1 MRAVFGR
8 LISRVNVPVHR
19 RPIEPPPKRA
29 KQEEKKESGKR
40 QPEKPEPG
48 KNPGPPKRAKQEE
61 EEEEPPPLDL
71 PAIWQSKIPLADF
84 QVSAVRQILKARA
97 TVLCFATGNGKSLV
111 AVTATQQLLLNNPA
125 LKIVVVAPLSLLE
138 NFRISLERYGVNRD
152 HPAYSYYTYEGF
164 AIEAIRKPDILQD
177 KVVVYDEVHHIRTEV
192 HTTLRNKHKAYVAK
206 LYSREKPLT
215 DAEKR
220 YLKFEG
226 DVKQSLSAAVRAGNV
241 DPVHYVRSQT
251 GVDISCIAPRSL
263 IVVNA
268 SKKAFKIIGLTATP
282 LVNGI
287 NDLSNL
293 VSILR
298 RENVYSTTFFK
309 HHKYDSIKK
318 GQFLFQDIN
327 PNDPDFPRLHV
338 HNIDIEM
345 DPNYYIQYHEVEME
359 VLSKK
364 KSIDIENPWPFLNGM
379 RRATQ
384 ALEEAAKPRFAL
396 NIVLQN
402 KKTLIFSVFKKHGI
416 HTVRSLLIE
425 RRVPFVEITGDV
437 KEVDRE
443 RAVNDF
449 NNGNT
454 NVALITAAG
463 GEGT

>member
-8 LISRVNVPVHR
+8 LISRANVPAHR
-19 RPIEPPPKRA
+19 RPIEPPQPPPKRA
-29 KQEEKKESGKR
+29 KQEEKKEPRKR
-40 QPEKPEPG
+40 ETKPPEL
-48 KNPGPPKRAKQEE
+48 PPKRAKQEPPV
-61 EEEEPPPLDL
+61 EPAVEPPLDL
-71 PAIWQSKIPLADF
+71 PAIRQSKIPLADF
-84 QVSAVRQILKARA
+84 QVSAVRQILKERG
-97 TVLCFATGNGKSLV
+97 TCLCFATGNGKSLV

-138 NFRISLERYGVNRD
+138 NFRISLERYGVDRE
-152 HPAYSYYTYEGF
+152 HRAYSYYTYEGF
-164 AIEAIRKPDILQD
+164 TIEAIRNPDILRD
-177 KVVVYDEVHHIRTEV
+177 KVVVYDEVHHVRTEV
-192 HTTLRNKHKAYVAK
+192 HTTLRNKHKAYVNR

-241 DPVHYVRSQT
+241 DPIHYVRSQT
-251 GVDISCIAPRSL
+251 SVDISPIAPRSL
-263 IVVNA
+263 IVINA
-268 SKKAFKIIGLTATP
+268 SKKAFKVIGLTATP

-298 RENVYSTTFFK
+298 RENVYSITFFK

-318 GQFLFQDIN
+318 GEFLFKDVD

-396 NIVLQN
+396 DIVLQN

-416 HTVRSLLIE
+416 HTVRSLLNE
-425 RRVPFVEITGDV
+425 RKVPFVEITGDV